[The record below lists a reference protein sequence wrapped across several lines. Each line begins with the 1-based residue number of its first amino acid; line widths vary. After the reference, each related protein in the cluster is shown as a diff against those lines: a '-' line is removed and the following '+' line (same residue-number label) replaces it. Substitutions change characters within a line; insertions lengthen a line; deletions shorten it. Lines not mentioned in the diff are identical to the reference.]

1 MLIRAKKLIPKT
13 AKKLDLPEELV
24 SDVIDFYYTHLRKEI
39 EELRV
44 TRIKVPVLGTF
55 YFSKKKLEESID
67 TLTHLTTSK
76 EPKDF
81 KAMMIHNNRLER
93 IEAQKK
99 MVELIDKEK
108 KEYDERKK
116 NLRSKK

>member
-24 SDVIDFYYTHLRKEI
+24 SDVVDFYYTHLRKEI
-39 EELRV
+39 EQLRV

-55 YFSKKKLEESID
+55 YFSKKKLEESIE
-67 TLTHLTTSK
+67 TLTHLTTTK
-76 EPKDF
+76 KPTDF
-81 KAMMIHNNRLER
+81 KEMTVYNSRLEK

-99 MVELIDKEK
+99 MIELINKEK
-108 KEYDERKK
+108 AEYDERKK